1 MLQKMKELTEKQ
13 LTDKAERYCIQAERC
28 SSEVRKKLELWGALE
43 DVTEQILEHL
53 VRERYVDEERF
64 AVAFARDK
72 MRYNRWGRV
81 KIRHALREKEVSGEQ
96 IREGLARLDEEEY
109 RDILLKTLRDKWPQ
123 VKGRNDYE
131 CRQKLIRFAL
141 GRGFEMQEV
150 TALLPLVGCG
160 EDDDE
165 I

>member
-1 MLQKMKELTEKQ
+1 MKELTDKQ

-28 SSEVRKKLELWGALE
+28 ASEVRKKLELWGAAE
-43 DVTEQILEHL
+43 DTAIQIVEHL
-53 VRERYVDEERF
+53 LRERFLDEERF

-81 KIRHALREKEVSGEQ
+81 KIRHALREKEVSGDQ
-96 IREGLARLDEEEY
+96 ILQALVRLDEDEY
-109 RDILLKTLRDKWPQ
+109 REILLKTLRDKWPQ

-150 TALLPLVGCG
+150 TALLSQVCRQ
-160 EDDDE
+160 EDEDE
-165 I
+165 E

>member
-1 MLQKMKELTEKQ
+1 MKELTDKQ

-28 SSEVRKKLELWGALE
+28 SSEVRKKLELWGAAE
-43 DVTEQILEHL
+43 DTAIQIVEHL
-53 VRERYVDEERF
+53 LRERFLDEERF

-81 KIRHALREKEVSGEQ
+81 KIRHALREKEVSGDQ
-96 IREGLARLDEEEY
+96 ILQALVRLDEDEY
-109 RDILLKTLRDKWPQ
+109 REILLKTLRDKWPQ

-150 TALLPLVGCG
+150 TALLSQVCRQ
-160 EDDDE
+160 EDEDE
-165 I
+165 E

>member
-1 MLQKMKELTEKQ
+1 MKELTEKQ

-28 SSEVRKKLELWGALE
+28 FSEVRKKLELWGATK
-43 DVTEQILEHL
+43 DVAVQIVEHL
-53 VRERYVDEERF
+53 LRERFLDEERF

-81 KIRHALREKEVSGEQ
+81 KIRHALREKEVPGDQ
-96 IREGLARLDEEEY
+96 ALQALTRLDEEEY
-109 RDILLKTLRDKWPQ
+109 RDILLKTLCDKWPQ

-131 CRQKLIRFAL
+131 RRQKLIRFAL

-150 TALLPLVGCG
+150 TALLSLVCRQ
-160 EDDDE
+160 EDEDE
-165 I
+165 D

>member
-1 MLQKMKELTEKQ
+1 MKELTDKQ

-28 SSEVRKKLELWGALE
+28 SSEVRKKLELWGAAE
-43 DVTEQILEHL
+43 DTAIQIVEHL
-53 VRERYVDEERF
+53 LRERFLDEERF

-81 KIRHALREKEVSGEQ
+81 KIRHALREKEVSGDQ
-96 IREGLARLDEEEY
+96 TLQALARLDEDEY
-109 RDILLKTLRDKWPQ
+109 REILLKTLRDKWPQ

-150 TALLPLVGCG
+150 TALLSQVCRQ
-160 EDDDE
+160 EDEDE
-165 I
+165 E

>member
-1 MLQKMKELTEKQ
+1 MKELTDKQ

-28 SSEVRKKLELWGALE
+28 SSEVRKKLELWGA
-43 DVTEQILEHL
+43 TEECATQIVEHL
-53 VRERYVDEERF
+53 CRERFLDEERF

-81 KIRHALREKEVSGEQ
+81 KIRHALREKEVAGEQ
-96 IREGLARLDEEEY
+96 ILQALTRLDEDEY
-109 RDILLKTLRDKWPQ
+109 REILLKTLCDKWPQ

-150 TALLPLVGCG
+150 TALLPQVCNRE
-160 EDDDE
+160 EDDDW
-165 I
+165 